1 MHAAL
6 RGLSRLALT
15 SKSAAPKPAAVL
27 AIETSIAK
35 LARDVAALK
44 KKLNNAEAQVATY
57 SERMRALPPGS
68 EKDAAIVERTFCIGQ
83 AAAAQTALDKEKD
96 RLAEEKRLLD
106 NEQQRQHEL
115 AMAAQTT
122 AIATLRP
129 TAAFPKGDAEAEQR
143 WNEFVSL
150 KPKPAKAEQAW
161 MDSITSAKFVPV
173 EDGKLAPPDAVA
185 WHKIELGVPLDQT
198 TFRFMDDRKAD
209 KQLTIANDNPDADKE
224 LTIDNKNPT
233 ANKKPTIDN
242 KNPFKFMHVLQLP
255 QSIPELNEQSETL
268 FIRGD
273 TLELFKVARGLN
285 RGVMIGNPGIGKS
298 WFQWVYL
305 LFALRPEIYS
315 ALSGEQQLPPFRYR
329 DAKQWHTTHDPP
341 KVILRAIDGGTTTYV
356 YLLDDRKVFKLG
368 DTTAVAS
375 LFDFR
380 STLLLWEPGKSLT
393 PILYLGL
400 RYMQIFATVS
410 PDTVRYKELV
420 KQAYSS
426 SCFMPCP
433 SPAELLAM
441 GRFLREHN
449 AGEDEALLSDKAIK
463 ERIRLFG
470 PFIRYA
476 LPSSEITLNEAL
488 EARDLAIE
496 MMDISQLVAVKSI
509 ESGANSPQTS
519 HFFLKYEV
527 DRNHSEAYLSRSKIM
542 GYSSQAT
549 MQLVC
554 ERLLE
559 LELGTLVT
567 LFERNASGKLEK
579 LDPLLLESLFIKH
592 VTSAVGV
599 KWRRRECKAGS
610 IPEDFVLKLK
620 YAQVGVIPDVRTMET
635 DVLFAEMGDTFPF
648 VDCMW
653 KNDKGE
659 LHMVQMS
666 ISEKHPKPS
675 TAYKSMR
682 EKLNVPEGTK
692 IYIDY
697 VFLPK
702 HFEVANFPL
711 SFFWQDAKTMKE
723 ELFRNA
729 ALGLEVGVCA
739 LRRISET
746 AAFVVSEP
754 LVVRALGT
762 SSSNVRELDF
772 IWVNDVD
779 GNQFG
784 DALAVHLRA
793 QGLDTLRLWD
803 CRFVNETLAVVGVEL
818 GRIKTLDISDAYLND
833 ASIKLIALALQSP
846 NNEMKD
852 LALLYNDDMASS
864 IENHLVPALMHP
876 NSVHLRFRTQHP
888 RHEAATKTMQRQLR
902 NRRVVCVVAGA
913 ASEEIVLPV
922 EAPARG
928 DVPVGGY
935 GVVVIKQ
942 DVLGRFLG
950 LNSQPWRWDAKRP
963 EAQRPW
969 VGGGSSL
976 PRRTSR
982 TPPSSYSPSI
992 GIDTR
997 GSELVGTPL

>member
-1 MHAAL
+1 MIYFAQTHRDCRASRCLRSSGKINGLRSEVLSNEVTIVVHDQIAEQFARKMYATL

-44 KKLNNAEAQVATY
+44 KKLNNVEAQVATY

-209 KQLTIANDNPDADKE
+209 KE
-224 LTIDNKNPT
+224 LTIDN
-233 ANKKPTIDN
+233 D
-242 KNPFKFMHVLQLP
+242 NPFEFMHVLQLP
-255 QSIPELNEQSETL
+255 QSIPEFNEQNETL

-273 TLELFKVARGLN
+273 TLELFRVARGLN

-305 LFALRPEIYS
+305 LFALCPDIYFK
-315 ALSGEQQLPPFRYR
+315 LSGEQQLPPFTYT
-329 DAKQWHTTHDPP
+329 DAEQQHITHDLP

-400 RYMQIFATVS
+400 RYMRILATVS

-441 GRFLREHN
+441 GRFLRERKV
-449 AGEDEALLSDKAIK
+449 GKDKALLSDEAIK

-599 KWRRRECKAGS
+599 KWRRRKCEAGS
-610 IPEDFVLKLK
+610 IAKDFVLKLK
-620 YAQVGVIPDVRTMET
+620 YAKVGVTPDVRTMEP

-648 VDCMW
+648 VDCVW

-803 CRFVNETLAVVGVEL
+803 CRFVNETPAVVGVEL

-935 GVVVIKQ
+935 GVDLIPCKVSCRLSVV
-942 DVLGRFLG
+942 V
-950 LNSQPWRWDAKRP
+950 
-963 EAQRPW
+963 
-969 VGGGSSL
+969 V
-976 PRRTSR
+976 
-982 TPPSSYSPSI
+982 
-992 GIDTR
+992 
-997 GSELVGTPL
+997 PL